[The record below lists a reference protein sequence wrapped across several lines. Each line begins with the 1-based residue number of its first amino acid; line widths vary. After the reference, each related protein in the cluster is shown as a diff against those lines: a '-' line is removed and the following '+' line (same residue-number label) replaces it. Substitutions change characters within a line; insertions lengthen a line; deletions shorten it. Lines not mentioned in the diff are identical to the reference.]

1 MMLAR
6 LTRFRFNSVHFRY
19 IAVPMLIAT
28 AVSLLLLSSIGC
40 GTALRINHRAV
51 GTTVTPVSV
60 PGVPFYTVRGR
71 CRQEVIWFE
80 PIYTLTL
87 AALLPDKDGASQT
100 HPRGVVILSRSSFES
115 QEVVDFMKVLNNRP
129 TDEGTVL
136 RDWQKVVARVDSHVL
151 SRDFGSLGA
160 TDRILAGR
168 SVAPAVYVDY
178 AEQYYVNVKIPLAG
192 SANVDAKVAPDGSL
206 SEASG
211 QVQTQTLQTILNALP
226 ISSVITGGLGLAGKS
241 IAAAGE
247 VEAFQL
253 TIAISGY
260 RHTLARFVDYPSTS
274 TPCPVPTDIAL
285 SEATEY
291 KREDISA
298 TAVPNA
304 GDNKG
309 TPGKTPP
316 KGSAAGD
323 QGKNPT
329 NPATKN

>member
-1 MMLAR
+1 MMLAI
-6 LTRFRFNSVHFRY
+6 LTRSPLKSVCFRY

-28 AVSLLLLSSIGC
+28 AASLLLLSSIGC

-51 GTTVTPVSV
+51 GTTATPVSV
-60 PGVPFYTVRGR
+60 PGVPFYTMRAR
-71 CRQEVIWFE
+71 CRQEVVWFE

-87 AALLPDKDGASQT
+87 AALLPDKAGALQS
-100 HPRGVVILSRSSFES
+100 HPRGVVVLSRSGFES
-115 QEVVDFMKVLNNRP
+115 QEVVDFMKVLNNSP

-136 RDWQKVVARVDSHVL
+136 RNWQKVVARVDSHVL

-168 SVAPAVYVDY
+168 SAAPAVYVDY
-178 AEQYYVNVKIPLAG
+178 ADQYYVNAKIPLAG

-241 IAAAGE
+241 IAASGE

-260 RHTLARFVDYPSTS
+260 RHTLARLVDYPKVS

-285 SEATEY
+285 AEATEY

-298 TAVPNA
+298 SAAPNA
-304 GDNKG
+304 GDKN
-309 TPGKTPP
+309 GKPSTTPP

-323 QGKNPT
+323 QSKNPQ
-329 NPATKN
+329 NPATKD